1 MSRRALP
8 VAAALA
14 AGLSGCTFSPGAA
27 FTRVPGG
34 SLDLLW
40 EPGAR
45 ALSADTF
52 VTAGGL
58 AVTVDRLELGLGALE
73 LLELEGADNVTFDPA
88 NPPPGYTLCHA
99 DHCHR
104 DDGALISYA
113 EIRAELAGGD
123 ATFTPLLRFGLDA
136 AADLRAPATV
146 SLGAPAPSAD
156 LGMVTITQ
164 VALSLG
170 DFVLEGTIAPWSGP
184 GDAPPAGRPDA
195 RPLRVALALASALT
209 RDLGLEVGRDS
220 PPVQRVEAVVSV
232 DGTFLDGLGV
242 DDLPESGALA
252 LDQVDDPRVLAVR
265 DALLTTPLEA
275 GLAPATG
282 AE

>member
-1 MSRRALP
+1 MSGPGRLG
-8 VAAALA
+8 VAALGLGLA
-14 AGLSGCTFSPGAA
+14 GCTFSPGAA

-88 NPPPGYTLCHA
+88 SPPPGYTLCHA

-123 ATFTPLLRFGLDA
+123 ATFTSLLRFGLDA
-136 AADLRAPATV
+136 AADLRSPASV
-146 SLGAPAPSAD
+146 PLGAPTPAAD

-184 GDAPPAGRPDA
+184 GDAPPVGRPDA
-195 RPLRVALALASALT
+195 RPLRVALALDSALT

-232 DGTFLDGLGV
+232 DGTFLDGLV
-242 DDLPESGALA
+242 PADLPAAGALT
-252 LDQVDDPRVLAVR
+252 LDAADDPRVVAVR
-265 DALLTTPLEA
+265 DALLITPLEA
-275 GLAPATG
+275 GLAPAGG